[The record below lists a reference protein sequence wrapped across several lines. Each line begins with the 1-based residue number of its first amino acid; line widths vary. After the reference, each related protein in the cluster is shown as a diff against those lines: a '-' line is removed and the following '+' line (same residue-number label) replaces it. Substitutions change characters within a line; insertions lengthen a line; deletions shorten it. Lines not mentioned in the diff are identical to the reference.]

1 MNHKQS
7 LIYVLLAISFFFGDR
22 SLAVAEESVPRSEL
36 SIGDALALAKLH
48 IPQLVRAQSEQR
60 VVESRREGAKLWLTQ
75 NPYASV
81 LVGKRKET
89 TSDPIATGVQY
100 QIHVEQALEIAGQR
114 WARLSAVASQVEVAK
129 AQTALAQVE
138 SRALLLTS
146 YVQASLAEQ
155 RVMVALG
162 REETAEQLLLS
173 ARARLELGATG
184 ELEVNLAQIEKGRV
198 RAERAQTEVMLIGRQ
213 TQLGI
218 LCGLAPTNKL
228 LLTTS
233 HTVPPLIDTTYER
246 TDSLYSLAEQV
257 RSDLL
262 VIRRQHVALDR
273 EESRLH
279 RDAIPSLLVAFD
291 YQRDLPEQTF
301 WGGTVGLSLPIWN
314 RNQGSIAQVRASE
327 QQRQA
332 EERLLRTRIRGEVT
346 LAHRKLQLLR
356 KQVEEFQ
363 KEVLPPAERNIELL
377 RRGWQAGKFDL
388 FRVITAS
395 RELMEARLRHLD
407 LLEELWVAAIELE
420 RAVGA
425 PLLQGVSS

>member
-1 MNHKQS
+1 MC
-7 LIYVLLAISFFFGDR
+7 IRDR
-22 SLAVAEESVPRSEL
+22 
-36 SIGDALALAKLH
+36 
-48 IPQLVRAQSEQR
+48 
-60 VVESRREGAKLWLTQ
+60 
-75 NPYASV
+75 
-81 LVGKRKET
+81 
-89 TSDPIATGVQY
+89 
-100 QIHVEQALEIAGQR
+100 
-114 WARLSAVASQVEVAK
+114 
-129 AQTALAQVE
+129 
-138 SRALLLTS
+138 
-146 YVQASLAEQ
+146 
-155 RVMVALG
+155 
-162 REETAEQLLLS
+162 
-173 ARARLELGATG
+173 
-184 ELEVNLAQIEKGRV
+184 
-198 RAERAQTEVMLIGRQ
+198 
-213 TQLGI
+213 
-218 LCGLAPTNKL
+218 

-233 HTVPPLIDTTYER
+233 HTVPPLIETTYEGA
-246 TDSLYSLAEQV
+246 DSLYSLAEQV

-262 VIRRQHVALDR
+262 VIRRQEVALDR

-279 RDAIPSLLVAFD
+279 REAIPSLLVAFD
-291 YQRDLPEQTF
+291 YQRDLPGQTF

-314 RNQGSIAQVRASE
+314 RNQGPIAQVRASE

-425 PLLQGVSS
+425 PLLQGVPSVSYTHLDVYKRQGLRSFC

>member
-1 MNHKQS
+1 MNRIAC
-7 LIYVLLAISFFFGDR
+7 LIYALLAVSSLFGGH
-22 SLAVAEESVPRSEL
+22 SLAVAEESVARSEL
-36 SIGDALALAKLH
+36 SVGDALALAKLH

-146 YVQASLAEQ
+146 YVQASLAAQ
-155 RVMVALG
+155 RVVVALG
-162 REETAEQLLLS
+162 REETAEKLLLS

-198 RAERAQTEVMLIGRQ
+198 RAERVQTEVLLTGRQ

-218 LCGLAPTNKL
+218 LCGLAPTNIL

-233 HTVPPLIDTTYER
+233 HTDPPLIDTAYEKA
-246 TDSLYSLAEQV
+246 DSLYSLAEQF

-262 VIRRQHVALDR
+262 VIRRQEVSLDR

-279 RDAIPSLLVAFD
+279 REAIPSLLVAFD
-291 YQRDLPEQTF
+291 YQRDLPGQTF

-314 RNQGSIAQVRASE
+314 RNQGPIAQVHALE

-346 LAHRKLQLLR
+346 MAHRKLQLLR

-420 RAVGA
+420 RSVGA
-425 PLLQGVSS
+425 PLLQGVPS